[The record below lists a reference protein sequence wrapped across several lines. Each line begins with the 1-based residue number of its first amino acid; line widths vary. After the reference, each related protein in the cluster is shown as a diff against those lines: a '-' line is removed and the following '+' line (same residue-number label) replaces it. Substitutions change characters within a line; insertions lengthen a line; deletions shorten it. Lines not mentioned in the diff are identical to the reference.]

1 MKTGEESAAGGSGSA
16 GDGAEDRGG
25 VTDRDGG
32 KEGDGAPITPRRQ
45 RTREKLIGAAVPVF
59 AAKGV
64 AGTSIEEL
72 AEAAGLTR
80 GAFYSN
86 FTSRDELVLAVCD
99 SAIHEALD
107 RVSAIADGGLEEAV
121 NSAADMEDKQA
132 AVARAVE
139 QYFAENAHTV
149 DWVLAEREISLHA
162 MRVPELRDK
171 YEELVQAHRQQFAAV
186 IGALLERLG
195 GRATIALE
203 ELVSLLAPVTED
215 AALRAIPQH
224 PGTGPLTIDSTP
236 TLRVLLAFIEFD

>member
-1 MKTGEESAAGGSGSA
+1 MKAGEESVTGGNACSS
-16 GDGAEDRGG
+16 
-25 VTDRDGG
+25 V
-32 KEGDGAPITPRRQ
+32 PITPRRK
-45 RTREKLIGAAVPVF
+45 RTREKLISAAIPVF

-72 AEAAGLTR
+72 TEAAGLSR

-99 SAIHEALD
+99 SAIHEAVD
-107 RVSAIADGGLEEAV
+107 RIHAVADDGLEEAF
-121 NSAADMEDKQA
+121 NSAADMADKHT
-132 AVARAVE
+132 AVADAVQ
-139 QYFAENAHTV
+139 QYFAENAYTV

-195 GRATIALE
+195 GRATIALQ
-203 ELVSLLAPVTED
+203 ELVSLLATVTED
-215 AALRAIPQH
+215 AAMRAIARH
-224 PGTGPLTIDSTP
+224 SGTGPLVIDSTP
-236 TLRVLLAFIEFD
+236 ALRVLLAFVEFD